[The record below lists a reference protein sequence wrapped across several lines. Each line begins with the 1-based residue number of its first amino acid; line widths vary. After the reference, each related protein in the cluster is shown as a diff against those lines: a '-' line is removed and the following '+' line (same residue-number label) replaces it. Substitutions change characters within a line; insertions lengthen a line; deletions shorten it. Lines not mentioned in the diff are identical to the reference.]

1 MLAGRN
7 GAGGVARPAI
17 GKGVSVAKS
26 KSSEKRIKVN
36 ERRRLRNQTY
46 RSATRT
52 IVRKAERAIAVDS
65 GAETTSAL
73 QAAIRQLDKAAGKGI
88 IHRNAAARKKSRL
101 MARFNKVVQAA
112 G

>member
-1 MLAGRN
+1 M
-7 GAGGVARPAI
+7 
-17 GKGVSVAKS
+17 AKN

-36 ERRRLRNQTY
+36 ERRRLRNQAY

-65 GAETTSAL
+65 GTETTSAL

-101 MARFNKVVQAA
+101 MARFNKAAQAV

>member
-1 MLAGRN
+1 M
-7 GAGGVARPAI
+7 
-17 GKGVSVAKS
+17 AKN

-52 IVRKAERAIAVDS
+52 IVRKAERAIAIDTS
-65 GAETTSAL
+65 ADTTTAL

-88 IHRNAAARKKSRL
+88 IHRNAVARKKSRL
-101 MARFNKVVQAA
+101 MARYNKATAA
-112 G
+112 AAE